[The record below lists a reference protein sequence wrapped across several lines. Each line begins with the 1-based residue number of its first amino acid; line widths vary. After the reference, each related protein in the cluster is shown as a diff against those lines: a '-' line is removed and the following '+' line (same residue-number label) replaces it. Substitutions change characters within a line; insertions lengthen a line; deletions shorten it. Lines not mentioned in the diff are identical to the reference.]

1 MSLVS
6 LRSLKFMVSNRV
18 SVMVLGL
25 SVFASTVYAE
35 VKVHDAWVRLLPP
48 SVKTTA
54 AYLTLNS
61 TQLDRL
67 IAVESPIAEKV
78 EMHESVMENGMMSMS
93 QITSVLLTEN
103 TDATLSPQGKHLMVI
118 GLKRPLVKGENIE
131 LKLSFEKSDPLIVNA
146 TVEQK

>member
-1 MSLVS
+1 
-6 LRSLKFMVSNRV
+6 
-18 SVMVLGL
+18 MVLGL

>member
-1 MSLVS
+1 MSFVS
-6 LRSLKFMVSNRV
+6 LRSLKFMVSNR
-18 SVMVLGL
+18 VMVLGL

-103 TDATLSPQGKHLMVI
+103 TDATLSPQGKHLMMI
-118 GLKRPLVKGENIE
+118 GLKRPLVKGESIE
-131 LKLSFEKSDPLIVNA
+131 LKLSFEKNDALIVNA